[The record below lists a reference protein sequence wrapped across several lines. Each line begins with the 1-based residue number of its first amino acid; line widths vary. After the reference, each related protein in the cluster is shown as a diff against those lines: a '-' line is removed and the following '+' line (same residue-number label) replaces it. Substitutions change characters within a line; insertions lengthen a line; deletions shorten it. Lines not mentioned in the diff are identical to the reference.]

1 MSLHPPT
8 SSDRRDAASTS
19 AAPTAGNGGA
29 VASPAPAQLL
39 QYGVIRAS
47 GVDAISF
54 LQAQLSN
61 DLTEL
66 HAQRVQLACYCT
78 PQGRVLA
85 TMLLWR
91 DGADVLMLLSAP
103 LVAPIAQRL
112 SRYVLRAK
120 ANIAPASDLVLLG
133 ATSGAGLADLLDLP
147 TDAQPGEMSVLP
159 VAGGHCLAL
168 RAQLFIVVLGASAA
182 AGLAGRSGAAAPAD
196 WDLARI
202 RAGIPMVSSA
212 TQDEFVPQMLN
223 LERLGGISFT
233 KGCYPGQEIVAR
245 AQYRGEVKRRLYRL
259 HLASGGA
266 LPGQEIFAQD
276 AAGTVVDAA
285 PTAEGGS
292 ELLAV
297 LRVEAADGR
306 PLQLS
311 SVQGPR
317 LTLL

>member
-19 AAPTAGNGGA
+19 AAPLAGTRGA
-29 VASPAPAQLL
+29 AASPAPAQLT

-47 GVDAISF
+47 GVDAVSF

-66 HAQRVQLACYCT
+66 HAERVQLACYCT

-85 TMLLWR
+85 TLLVWR
-91 DGADVLMLLSAP
+91 DGADVLMLLSAG

-120 ANIAPASDLVLLG
+120 ATIAPASDLMLLG
-133 ATSGAGLADLLDLP
+133 ATSGAGLEALLGLP
-147 TDAQPGEMSVLP
+147 IDAQKAEMSVSR
-159 VAGGHCLAL
+159 VVGGHCLAL
-168 RAQLFIVVLGASAA
+168 RPQLFMLALDANAA
-182 AGLAGRSGAAAPAD
+182 AALAGRPGAVAPAE

-202 RAGIPMVSSA
+202 RAGIPMVSTA

-259 HLASGGA
+259 RLAVGGA
-266 LPGQEIFAQD
+266 LPGQEIFAEE

-285 PTAEGGS
+285 PTGDGGS

-306 PLQLS
+306 ALQLS
-311 SVQGPR
+311 SAQGPR